1 MSSLYQPCPIN
12 ATPAL
17 SPRLISHNVVINSRP
32 MHQRYPAIIPLLLVF
47 LVNFTAQAQD
57 PSIERLLK
65 KLPPPE
71 TLVKP
76 PPVNV
81 LDELEVLGDPLTKR
95 IGTACAYHNWLQA
108 RALALRLAQAHP
120 NNPWVHC
127 IRGSIATEVVRF
139 SEASAAFADAV
150 KVRPKFTYAFLQLGA
165 VEVIQQH
172 FAAAIPHFNKVVEL
186 EPKWAIGWVFLSGC
200 TEKLGRRQE
209 SLEYAKRAIA
219 VGPDF
224 SGTWLQLAH
233 AENALGHT
241 ENAKRALARAQQ
253 IMRSSRD

>member
-1 MSSLYQPCPIN
+1 MSSLYQPYRAS
-12 ATPAL
+12 ATPASL
-17 SPRLISHNVVINSRP
+17 SQLISQNAVIDSRR
-32 MHQRYPAIIPLLLVF
+32 MQRRCVPITAALLVF
-47 LVNFTAQAQD
+47 LVSFTAQAQD

-71 TLVKP
+71 TLVKR

-81 LDELEVLGDPLTKR
+81 LDELEVLGDPLTKQV
-95 IGTACAYHNWLQA
+95 GTACAYRNWWQA

-127 IRGSIATEVVRF
+127 IRGAIASELARF
-139 SEASAAFADAV
+139 PEASAAFGQAT
-150 KVRPKFTYAFLQLGA
+150 KVRPKFTYAFIELGA

-172 FAAAIPHFNKVVEL
+172 FAAAIPHFKKAVEL
-186 EPKWAIGWVFLSGC
+186 DPKAAIAWVFLSGC

-209 SLEYAKRAIA
+209 SLEYAKHAVA
-219 VGPDF
+219 VGPEF
-224 SGTWLQLAH
+224 AGTWLQLAR

-241 ENAKRALARAQQ
+241 ENAKRALAQAHQ
-253 IMRSSRD
+253 IMRR